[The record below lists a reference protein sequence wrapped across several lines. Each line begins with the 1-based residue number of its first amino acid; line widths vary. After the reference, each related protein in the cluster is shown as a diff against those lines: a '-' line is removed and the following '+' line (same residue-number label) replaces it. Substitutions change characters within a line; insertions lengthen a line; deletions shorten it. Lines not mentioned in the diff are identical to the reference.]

1 MEAKQSHL
9 ILLDTSGSMKS
20 KYMAGLRE
28 WLVRPLLTSSI
39 LPGERVLMRGFD
51 KRGSRGFIKDDPQRY
66 YNGLLDVEQVLAVIP
81 SADRINGALT
91 SIPEALDLGLAD
103 LEAYGLSDNTLIYLI
118 TDNVQDE
125 SGSANDSIAPFYEKI
140 YNDPRFK
147 NIYFFP
153 IVREGDT
160 DALVMYVLNYAT
172 DQTQGFPEKM
182 EALGKALGHRPVLFR
197 PIRLTSLEL
206 DRSSL
211 LVEGEDG
218 IATAADFED
227 GRIVFNVD
235 AGRAISGRL
244 KFRLKSRFKEWK
256 IERAIV
262 TDASVELTESAY
274 ILSGDRLKWSLDPK
288 TIELNPQQTSSTI
301 YTIDLSSGGT
311 VETAAPGFI
320 DSFFIEPVCTVNGMV
335 SFRIDEP
342 VLRLAFFDD
351 PELASRIRRVKGLEQ
366 IEEFLM
372 PRRLPPSSRA
382 LELKIPI
389 LIKIRQ
395 PVKPKWALAL
405 ALGAVSVC
413 VLTLGLLIAR
423 PKTFQLNA
431 AGESRIVKLRL
442 FARVRL
448 DVNGQELGVLTRT
461 LGGFRLLLHEPFLA
475 ENGTR
480 RSRIAVTD
488 NFAVSNSEDNRIYRF
503 SVEPLDDRV

>member
-1 MEAKQSHL
+1 
-9 ILLDTSGSMKS
+9 MKGR
-20 KYMAGLRE
+20 YEAGLRE
-28 WLVRPLLTSSI
+28 WLVRPLLTSGI
-39 LPGERVLMRGFD
+39 FQPGERVLMRGFD

-66 YNGLLDVEQVLAVIP
+66 YNGLWDVEQVLAAVP
-81 SADRINGALT
+81 PTERINGALT

-103 LEAYGLSDNTLIYLI
+103 LEAYGLSENALIYLI

-125 SGSANDSIAPFYEKI
+125 SGSANDPIAPFYEKI

-147 NIYFFP
+147 NIYFLP
-153 IVREGDT
+153 IVREGDA

-172 DQTQGFPEKM
+172 EQTQGFPEKM

-211 LVEGEDG
+211 LVEDEDAV
-218 IATAADFED
+218 ATVADFED

-235 AGRAISGRL
+235 AGRALSGRL
-244 KFRLKSRFKEWK
+244 KFRLRSKFKEWK
-256 IERAIV
+256 IERATV
-262 TDASVELTESAY
+262 TDASVELMESPH
-274 ILSGDRLKWSLDPK
+274 ILAGDRLKWSLDPK
-288 TIELNPQQTSSTI
+288 TIELSPQQTSRTV

-311 VETAAPGFI
+311 VETATPGFI
-320 DSFFIEPVCTVNGMV
+320 DSFFIEPVSTVNGMV
-335 SFRIDEP
+335 SFRVDEP

-351 PELASRIRRVKGLEQ
+351 PALASKIRRVKGLEQ

-372 PRRLPPSSRA
+372 PRSLPPADRV

-395 PVKPKWALAL
+395 PVRPKWVLAL
-405 ALGAVSVC
+405 ALGAVSAC
-413 VLTLGLLIAR
+413 VLGLGLLLAR

-431 AGESRIVKLRL
+431 AGEVRILKMRPFTTMRL
-442 FARVRL
+442 EA
-448 DVNGQELGVLTRT
+448 NGEELGVLTRT
-461 LGGFRLLLHEPFLA
+461 LGGFKLLLHEPFLA

-480 RSRIAVTD
+480 RSRIAATD
-488 NFAVSNSEDNRIYRF
+488 NFAVSNSEDNRVYRF
-503 SVEPLDDRV
+503 SVEPLDGGVS